1 METRTSHHKD
11 FDHHS
16 HQSSSSSPK
25 NTVCVLSDHQ
35 PVNHQGIE
43 RLDIGEI
50 TEGITVNTVNR
61 KEHCAQTIIS
71 ELEDQRA
78 RINST
83 KSITA
88 VVEVKNEHCAQTFF
102 PEFEDLRTR
111 ITIPESNTVVV
122 EAEIHAECTDAQQMV
137 HFEEAHE
144 FSDAGSLITQAP
156 QSNSIHAMINALST
170 WISAIQ
176 PRESW
181 YLSGWI
187 RDSP

>member
-1 METRTSHHKD
+1 MEFRTSHHKD

-35 PVNHQGIE
+35 PVNHQEIE

-78 RINST
+78 QINST
-83 KSITA
+83 ESNTA
-88 VVEVKNEHCAQTFF
+88 VFEVKNEHCAQTIIS
-102 PEFEDLRTR
+102 ELEDLRAQ
-111 ITIPESNTVVV
+111 ITSPESNTRWWSK
-122 EAEIHAECTDAQQMV
+122 QRY
-137 HFEEAHE
+137 
-144 FSDAGSLITQAP
+144 TQKVP
-156 QSNSIHAMINALST
+156 TRNI
-170 WISAIQ
+170 WYISRKRMNFQ
-176 PRESW
+176 TQDR
-181 YLSGWI
+181 
-187 RDSP
+187 